1 MMDKGKIKY
10 LLIVLVLIAT
20 SCFVAREKSIRN
32 KEKTKSLLETQYYK
46 LFTDATKHAL
56 FGNYKNAISLYN
68 ACIDLKP
75 NQAAPYYQLSSIYLR
90 TKEVDLAASYAE
102 KAVFLDS
109 MNIWYLIQLAN
120 IYQFQGSFE
129 KAIST
134 YEKLNKIKDDD
145 EIKYNLAILYD
156 KAGRDEEALNILKTL
171 SEDNRDSREIL
182 LMQHNLYNNLRKY
195 DSAIYK
201 LELITK
207 YFPDDM
213 SGYGMLAEYLN
224 EIGRNNYAGRVYRTM
239 MKKDSTNGLVILSF
253 GEFYL
258 KNALVDSAFVLFN
271 KAFCCS
277 DLDIKDKISFIVGYI
292 NNKDF
297 ITQHADYVIKLMN
310 EIDKRQR
317 KFGYYA
323 AKADIFINLEKYD
336 LAKSLLDTALT
347 YEKNNYLLWEQT
359 LLINSYLGKYDD
371 VIKISS
377 ECLNYFKDKPN
388 VYFYRADAYRN
399 IKNDDKALEDID
411 TILSEKPEKRI
422 KIQTLNLAAEIYRSK
437 TEFVKSDSCF
447 EEILKIDENNL
458 MIRNNYAYYLS
469 LRGEKLNKA
478 EELSRLTIE
487 KEPNNSTYLDT
498 YGWIL
503 YKKGEFNKAK
513 SYIESAI
520 RNGAYTNAEVLEHY
534 GDIMNEIG
542 KCNEAIEAFNQ
553 AYTINNSKELE
564 EKISKTMSSC
574 E

>member
-1 MMDKGKIKY
+1 MEIKKIKY
-10 LLIVLVLIAT
+10 IIIVLIAT
-20 SCFVAREKSIRN
+20 SCFVAKEKGIKN
-32 KEKTKSLLETQYYK
+32 NEKTKSLLETQYYK

-56 FGNYKNAISLYN
+56 FGNYKNAITLYN

-75 NQAAPYYQLSSIYLR
+75 KQAAPYYQLSSIYLR
-90 TKEVDLAASYAE
+90 IKEVDIATSYAE
-102 KAVFLDS
+102 KAVSLDS

-120 IYQFQGSFE
+120 IYQFQSSYE
-129 KAIST
+129 KAINT
-134 YEKLNKIKDDD
+134 YERLLRIKDDD
-145 EIKYNLAILYD
+145 EISYNLAILYE
-156 KAGRDEEALNILKTL
+156 KAGRDENALKILKKL
-171 SEDNRDSREIL
+171 GKDNRDSREIL

-207 YFPDDM
+207 YFPEDM

-224 EIGRNNYAGRVYRTM
+224 EIGRKNYAKRVYRTM
-239 MKKDSTNGLVILSF
+239 MKKDSTNGLVMLSF

-258 KNALVDSAFVLFN
+258 RNALLDSAFVLFN

-277 DLDIKDKISFIVGYI
+277 DLEIKDKISFIVGYI
-292 NNKDF
+292 NNRDF
-297 ITQHADYVIKLMN
+297 ITQHSDYVIKLLN
-310 EIDKRQR
+310 EIDKKQR

-323 AKADIFINLEKYD
+323 AKADIFINLEKYNV
-336 LAKSLLDTALT
+336 AKFLLDSALT

-359 LLINSYLGKYDD
+359 LLINSYLGNYND
-371 VIKISS
+371 VIKIST

-399 IKNDDKALEDID
+399 IKNDNKALEDID
-411 TILSEKPEKRI
+411 TILSEKTEKKI

-437 TEFVKSDSCF
+437 SEFHKSDSCF

-458 MIRNNYAYYLS
+458 MIRNNFAYYLS

-478 EELSRLTIE
+478 EELSKLTIE

-503 YKKGEFNKAK
+503 YKKGEYNKAK
-513 SYIESAI
+513 SYIEAAI
-520 RNGAYTNAEVLEHY
+520 RNGAYNNDEVLEHY

-542 KCNEAIEAFNQ
+542 KCDEAIEAYNQ
-553 AYTINNSKELE
+553 AYEINNSELLK
-564 EKISKTMSSC
+564 EKISKIMSSC
-574 E
+574 K